1 MKPSF
6 DGKLITRSSGIYFFS
21 VFFLFE
27 SIFHDFSSDFM
38 PRTSG
43 KPRFQPGAGNWH
55 RSEPEPVE
63 PERETEPVEP
73 EPVEPEPA
81 GYY

>member
-1 MKPSF
+1 MQKQDIRYDICF
-6 DGKLITRSSGIYFFS
+6 GKTIVEKQL
-21 VFFLFE
+21 
-27 SIFHDFSSDFM
+27 
-38 PRTSG
+38 PG

-63 PERETEPVEP
+63 RERETEPVEP
-73 EPVEPEPA
+73 EPA

>member
-1 MKPSF
+1 MK
-6 DGKLITRSSGIYFFS
+6 K
-21 VFFLFE
+21 
-27 SIFHDFSSDFM
+27 
-38 PRTSG
+38 SG

-55 RSEPEPVE
+55 QSEPEPVE

>member
-1 MKPSF
+1 MSQEKYCSETLGIVFSIKKPKTTPDRKS
-6 DGKLITRSSGIYFFS
+6 KKSKKT
-21 VFFLFE
+21 
-27 SIFHDFSSDFM
+27 
-38 PRTSG
+38 G

-63 PERETEPVEP
+63 LERETEPVEP
-73 EPVEPEPA
+73 EPA